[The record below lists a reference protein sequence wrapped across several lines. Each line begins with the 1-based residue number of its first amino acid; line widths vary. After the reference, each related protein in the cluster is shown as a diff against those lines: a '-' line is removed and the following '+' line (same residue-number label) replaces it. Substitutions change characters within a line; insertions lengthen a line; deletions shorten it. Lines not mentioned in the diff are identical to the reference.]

1 MKYQEFASGKLLFI
15 GRAMICVFEL
25 LAVLVLVATGT
36 AIMVGALSPGD
47 ALRRVGV
54 VLLLLL
60 IVPMLITGLMQAVV
74 APMLA
79 GLRSAAGNV
88 AGALVV
94 IAGVALAIWLGLY
107 AIQRRSGSH
116 EDGRER

>member
-1 MKYQEFASGKLLFI
+1 
-15 GRAMICVFEL
+15 MICILEL
-25 LAVLVLVATGT
+25 LAVLALVVTGA

-54 VLLLLL
+54 VLVLLL
-60 IVPMLITGLMQAVV
+60 IVPLLITGLMKTMV

-79 GLRSAAGNV
+79 SLRSAAGTL
-88 AGALVV
+88 AGALGV

-107 AIQRRSGSH
+107 VVQRRSGRH
-116 EDGRER
+116 EDVRDR